1 MDEAIIKF
9 LWIYIWL
16 VLVATLGLAIYGI
29 IVRPNILK
37 KIISL
42 TILSDTANV
51 FMIYVGY
58 RAVYSMKP
66 PILWTMNPTEEVLRE
81 FAQQITDPVPS
92 ALVIT
97 AIVINMAIIILITF
111 LAIQAYRLYGTLD
124 SRKLSKLKG

>member
-1 MDEAIIKF
+1 MDEVILRF
-9 LWIYIWL
+9 LWTYIWL

-29 IVRPNILK
+29 VVRPNMLK

-42 TILSDTANV
+42 TILGDTANV

-58 RAVYSMKP
+58 RAVYPVKP
-66 PILWTMNPTEEVLRE
+66 PVLWTMNPTEEVLRE
-81 FAQQITDPVPS
+81 FAQQITDPVPP

-97 AIVINMAIIILITF
+97 AIVINMAITILITF

>member
-1 MDEAIIKF
+1 MDEAIIRF

-29 IVRPNILK
+29 VVRPNMLK

-42 TILSDTANV
+42 TILGDTANV

-58 RAVYSMKP
+58 RAVHSIKP

-81 FAQQITDPVPS
+81 FAQQITDPVPP

-97 AIVINMAIIILITF
+97 AIVINMAITILITF